1 MRPLISEFSY
11 GYALTEEIVSY
22 HRHKMKVAPVFP
34 SLYKEGKDGYGYD
47 VSIDVL
53 GIPIFLQFKLSD
65 YMKGRKKTKEIEHG
79 LFTGSFYRMHLRSRE
94 KSKQHDLLLKLEK
107 QRNHVYYVTP
117 LFYELK
123 TLNELYINKEIVK
136 NSAFISPSLIGVIPD
151 NDEHHISFKA
161 TGKQFYIF
169 SEPRELGILPSY
181 ETVFEDL
188 NFTESQYPWDTIT
201 SDMIRILRDSEILS
215 DENFSLLRVRF
226 RNQPQIQQV
235 AYLAQVFFDSQ
246 LFVANRSN

>member
-65 YMKGRKKTKEIEHG
+65 YMKGRKKTKEIEHK

-136 NSAFISPSLIGVIPD
+136 NPAFISPSLIGVIPD
-151 NDEHHISFKA
+151 NDEHHISFQA

-188 NFTESQYPWDTIT
+188 NFTESEYPWDTIT

-215 DENFSLLRVRF
+215 DENFSLLRARF

-235 AYLAQVFFDSQ
+235 AYLAQVFFESQ